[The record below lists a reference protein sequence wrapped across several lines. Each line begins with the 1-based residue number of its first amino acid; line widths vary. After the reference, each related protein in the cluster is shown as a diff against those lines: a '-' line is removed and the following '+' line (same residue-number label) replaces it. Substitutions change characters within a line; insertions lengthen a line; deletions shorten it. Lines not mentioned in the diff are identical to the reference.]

1 MRKTAA
7 LNYLS
12 IILLLG
18 VYLGIKIFASL
29 NFAYVLFPSWGLVY
43 IFSKRLPAK
52 LALLIPG
59 LSVLSFYSLFFNPV
73 SIPWKASLIIV
84 STILQLQAWSA
95 LYQKNSVAALN
106 EFERKIIN
114 CSFIGILIPMYLAL
128 SGFTLRYRS
137 YENDKLSLLLYAL
150 LALLFLESTSRK
162 PVNKLLTRNSNI
174 IEKCIPI
181 VALLFLMASSL
192 LVAHISTGSFYSF
205 IPQTVRY
212 IKRHNPQF
220 KKREEKRLE
229 KDQKN
234 EIAQREVGYSN
245 ETKLNS
251 SFSLKKN
258 FSKVAVSLKIHKG
271 ENYVKAGKIYLR
283 CKRFNILKDKQWFSE
298 SLPAQKLKADHAG
311 WIKLGEPTAPKQ
323 IHYTITRNNLHL
335 KILPHIGRVIAVKAE
350 NAKVSLG
357 HLETTNKRIGEDHI
371 TIYADLQKTRKNL
384 KFDNNFKLSQGYKP
398 RNSLERR
405 IQKLA
410 LSITANS
417 TTLEDKVL
425 ELRNYLQRYC
435 QYSLKVE
442 NPYNMHPLENF
453 LFHEKKGHCVLFAT
467 AYCLMLKSIGI
478 PAVLSSGYY
487 GGDYLTE
494 SESYKFYSG
503 NAHTWVEIPRSI
515 NHGYVIL
522 DPTPV
527 SGLWSNSGR
536 IKPSSENK
544 GFSHTIAKIKQWW
557 FATGLQEIYL
567 LLALISL
574 LPFVLFWKWKLWRRL
589 IPERTAEPQYLKV
602 FYNSFQN
609 VLIKQDH
616 ESLNEY
622 FEKLITYIPELKEL
636 ECLVKYT
643 YRIKF
648 HSAPREMHTEN
659 TFLKQVKSLSRISQ
673 K

>member
-84 STILQLQAWSA
+84 STILQLQAWAS

-258 FSKVAVSLKIHKG
+258 FSKVAVSLEVKKG
-271 ENYVKAGKIYLR
+271 NKLLNSDKIYLR
-283 CKRFNILKDKQWFSE
+283 CNQFSKFENKKWHSQKFYRSIQGDYFKSDKTGWINYRKPKKQNQLEYAVTLHHKNLTMIPQIGEPYAFKV
-298 SLPAQKLKADHAG
+298 PKAKIGNRRAQVKHSGLITLQIKADAPLTTKE
-311 WIKLGEPTAPKQ
+311 IRFPETYIYSNSYKPKTKLE
-323 IHYTITRNNLHL
+323 
-335 KILPHIGRVIAVKAE
+335 
-350 NAKVSLG
+350 
-357 HLETTNKRIGEDHI
+357 KRIQ
-371 TIYADLQKTRKNL
+371 T
-384 KFDNNFKLSQGYKP
+384 
-398 RNSLERR
+398 
-405 IQKLA
+405 LA
-410 LSITANS
+410 RSITENS
-417 TTLEDKVL
+417 PTVEDKII
-425 ELRNYLQRYC
+425 ELQNYLHRYC
-435 QYSLKVE
+435 KYSLKVE
-442 NPYNMHPLENF
+442 NSYNMHPLENF

-467 AYCLMLKSIGI
+467 AYCLMLRSIGI
-478 PAVLSSGYY
+478 PAIVCSGYF
-487 GGDYLTE
+487 GGDFKEDRKEYL
-494 SESYKFYSG
+494 FYSG
-503 NAHTWVEIPRSI
+503 NAHTWVEIPVNYKRDYI
-515 NHGYVIL
+515 IA
-522 DPTPV
+522 DPTPRV
-527 SGLWSNSGR
+527 MLPDSPSKN
-536 IKPSSENK
+536 KPDKFETKSFKDYLTETKKIWVNAK
-544 GFSHTIAKIKQWW
+544 LKDIYTILSI
-557 FATGLQEIYL
+557 
-567 LLALISL
+567 ISL
-574 LPFVLFWKWKLWRRL
+574 IPFLLFWKWKLLKSL
-589 IPERTAEPQYLKV
+589 IPEEKM
-602 FYNSFQN
+602 NS
-609 VLIKQDH
+609 
-616 ESLNEY
+616 
-622 FEKLITYIPELKEL
+622 
-636 ECLVKYT
+636 
-643 YRIKF
+643 
-648 HSAPREMHTEN
+648 HT
-659 TFLKQVKSLSRISQ
+659 
-673 K
+673 